1 LTTEGNMPYNAG
13 KSGVRAMQNQ
23 DLIELEEVAEIL
35 HVTVDTVRSYVR
47 EKQLPAYK
55 VGRSYLVDRADVY
68 KFLRDRRTDRR
79 DDDTD

>member
-1 LTTEGNMPYNAG
+1 
-13 KSGVRAMQNQ
+13 MQNQ
-23 DLIELEEVAEIL
+23 DLIELEKVAEIL
-35 HVTVDTVRSYVR
+35 HVTVDTVRSYIR

-79 DDDTD
+79 DDDKD

>member
-1 LTTEGNMPYNAG
+1 
-13 KSGVRAMQNQ
+13 MQSQ
-23 DLIELEEVAEIL
+23 DLIELDEVAEIL
-35 HVTVDTVRSYVR
+35 HVTVDTVRSYIR

-79 DDDTD
+79 DDDKD

>member
-1 LTTEGNMPYNAG
+1 
-13 KSGVRAMQNQ
+13 MQNQ

-35 HVTVDTVRSYVR
+35 HVTVDTVRSYIR

>member
-1 LTTEGNMPYNAG
+1 
-13 KSGVRAMQNQ
+13 VRAMQSQ
-23 DLIELEEVAEIL
+23 DLIELDEVAEIL
-35 HVTVDTVRSYVR
+35 HVTVDTVRSYIR

-79 DDDTD
+79 DDDKD

>member
-1 LTTEGNMPYNAG
+1 
-13 KSGVRAMQNQ
+13 MQNQ
-23 DLIELEEVAEIL
+23 DLIELEKVAEIL
-35 HVTVDTVRSYVR
+35 HVTVDTVRSYIR